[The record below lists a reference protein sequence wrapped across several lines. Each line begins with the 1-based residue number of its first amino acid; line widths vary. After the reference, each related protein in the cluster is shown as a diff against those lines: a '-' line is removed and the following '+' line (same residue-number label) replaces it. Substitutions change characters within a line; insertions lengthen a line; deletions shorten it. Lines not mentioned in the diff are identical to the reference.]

1 MLAHKASLQKGQPKA
16 ERQQS
21 GSLGSIPS
29 LHALHEHE
37 EEDGDEDD
45 NEGAPGIM
53 QLTSLRSIGPATI
66 DCRSSFAQCTHDM
79 RHDIAMRYVCGWS
92 PCSRADASS

>member
-21 GSLGSIPS
+21 GSLGSNPS

-37 EEDGDEDD
+37 EEDGDD

-53 QLTSLRSIGPATI
+53 QLTLQRSIGPATI

-79 RHDIAMRYVCGWS
+79 RHDIAMRTYVCGWL